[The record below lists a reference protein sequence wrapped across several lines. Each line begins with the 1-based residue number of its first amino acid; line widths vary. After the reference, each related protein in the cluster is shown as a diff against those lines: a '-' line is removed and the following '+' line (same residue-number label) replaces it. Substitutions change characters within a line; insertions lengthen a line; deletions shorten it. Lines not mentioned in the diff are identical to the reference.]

1 MNKSCARCNKIV
13 YPIEELK
20 CLDKTWHK
28 TCFKCHECGMTLNMK
43 TYKGFNKLPYCEAH
57 IPKAKATA
65 IADTP
70 ELKRI
75 AENTKIQSNVQY
87 HADFEKQKGKLTQ
100 VADDPETLRIKQN
113 TKHISNVEYHGDLA
127 KKAAMEKQREV
138 TEVADNRDNES
149 EYFSE
154 TLAAE
159 SLSQYQQ
166 PSTPSPTQPI
176 PPPSQNNHSQLPS
189 PINQP
194 QSAPVLVPN
203 NSQLYASQ
211 NSHQHK
217 QQQQQQVNQQKYQQQ
232 QPPPQQQQQPY
243 QAQNNH
249 HNNPNN
255 YQSQNY
261 AQQNNIRSTILQ
273 SAHNPSGSVVAAQH
287 PNHQPKYY
295 DQYDNYA
302 RPNAQ
307 NLQYQP
313 QQQQQH
319 NNNNPNAVYHNN
331 HYTAVDGHGQYQQ
344 HPHHPQAH
352 QQQHQQNRGA
362 GYNNAH
368 YNPMALSYSAAEMPG
383 VGGIGKISDYDPLT
397 DGPRNVPNATRPTS
411 TLIFSS
417 DRGMV
422 SNSQNRRIGSIN
434 DIDPANGIYGS
445 IDQNNYPNNYQQQ
458 QQLQQQQTRQ
468 SQQYAAHHQPQ
479 QQQQQ
484 QPPPSH
490 KSKLRAFRAIY
501 DYEAQDSDEVSFSE
515 GDIIFEVESI
525 DAGWM
530 TGKVE
535 RSGKTGMLPAN
546 YVEPALI

>member
-1 MNKSCARCNKIV
+1 
-13 YPIEELK
+13 
-20 CLDKTWHK
+20 
-28 TCFKCHECGMTLNMK
+28 
-43 TYKGFNKLPYCEAH
+43 H

-138 TEVADNRDNES
+138 TEVADNR
-149 EYFSE
+149 
-154 TLAAE
+154 AAE

-166 PSTPSPTQPI
+166 PSTPSPTQPL
-176 PPPSQNNHSQLPS
+176 PQVSQHNHSQLPS
-189 PINQP
+189 PNQP
-194 QSAPVLVPN
+194 QSTPVLVPN
-203 NSQLYASQ
+203 HSQLYASQ
-211 NSHQHK
+211 NSNLHK
-217 QQQQQQVNQQKYQQQ
+217 QQANQQKYQQQ
-232 QPPPQQQQQPY
+232 PPPPQQQQQSY
-243 QAQNNH
+243 QAQHNNH
-249 HNNPNN
+249 PNHPNN

-261 AQQNNIRSTILQ
+261 VQQNNIRSTVLQ
-273 SAHNPSGSVVAAQH
+273 SAHNPSGSVSAPQQ
-287 PNHQPKYY
+287 NNQPKYY

-307 NLQYQP
+307 NIQYQP
-313 QQQQQH
+313 QQPQQQH
-319 NNNNPNAVYHNN
+319 NNNNANAVYHNN
-331 HYTAVDGHGQYQQ
+331 HYNAVDGRNTQYQQ
-344 HPHHPQAH
+344 HPQHHLQ
-352 QQQHQQNRGA
+352 QQQHHQQQNRGA
-362 GYNNAH
+362 GYNNSH
-368 YNPMALSYSAAEMPG
+368 YNQMALSYSAADMG
-383 VGGIGKISDYDPLT
+383 GIGGIGKISDYDPLT

-422 SNSQNRRIGSIN
+422 NNPQNRRIGSIN

-445 IDQNNYPNNYQQQ
+445 IEQNNYQQQ
-458 QQLQQQQTRQ
+458 QNQTRQ
-468 SQQYAAHHQPQ
+468 SQQYGGHHQ

-484 QPPPSH
+484 QPPPQ
-490 KSKLRAFRAIY
+490 KSKMRAFRAIY

-530 TGKVE
+530 TGRVE

>member
-138 TEVADNRDNES
+138 TEVADNR
-149 EYFSE
+149 
-154 TLAAE
+154 
-159 SLSQYQQ
+159 
-166 PSTPSPTQPI
+166 
-176 PPPSQNNHSQLPS
+176 
-189 PINQP
+189 
-194 QSAPVLVPN
+194 
-203 NSQLYASQ
+203 
-211 NSHQHK
+211 
-217 QQQQQQVNQQKYQQQ
+217 
-232 QPPPQQQQQPY
+232 
-243 QAQNNH
+243 
-249 HNNPNN
+249 
-255 YQSQNY
+255 
-261 AQQNNIRSTILQ
+261 
-273 SAHNPSGSVVAAQH
+273 GSVVAAQH